1 MKWWGAESWLCSEI
15 VRSHRIPSQIRNKS
29 WYHSTGSV
37 RVCGQVYLLC
47 KSSNNVVNRSW
58 SLVVQTEVGWENRRI
73 LISLL
78 ISDRPFGP
86 IVVIHTFAHFY
97 RLLFGYS
104 TKMCLWTLTLG
115 KRWVL
120 TVQLLNSLQ
129 ARNCWKKIY
138 QMIQKCLVT
147 ILQLKTRVSCDAIR
161 DGTYLNFLP
170 QQQNNRGGQY

>member
-58 SLVVQTEVGWENRRI
+58 SLVVQTEVGRENRRI

-120 TVQLLNSLQ
+120 TVQLVNSLQ

-138 QMIQKCLVT
+138 QVIQKCLVT
-147 ILQLKTRVSCDAIR
+147 IL
-161 DGTYLNFLP
+161 
-170 QQQNNRGGQY
+170 